1 MKNDKLIYNLQ
12 NHLLELDLKFIN
24 LTSKI
29 ENMSQKLDQLNNK
42 YKDFKT
48 KSDQFYNSEYVNSKK
63 EYYKT
68 SDYEKKEISN

>member
-1 MKNDKLIYNLQ
+1 
-12 NHLLELDLKFIN
+12 
-24 LTSKI
+24 
-29 ENMSQKLDQLNNK
+29 MSQKLDQLNNK

>member
-48 KSDQFYNSEYVNSKK
+48 ISDQFYNSEYVNSKK